1 MAQVSSLISDQ
12 KVISQIIT
20 LLIDGWR
27 DIDSNV
33 RKTCIKMIQYI
44 GILGIPLKDCNFP
57 LIIDIDQLR
66 LRSEAIDLI
75 SLPEYPD
82 KEILQEL
89 MLKTSLESNKAQV

>member
-1 MAQVSSLISDQ
+1 M
-12 KVISQIIT
+12 
-20 LLIDGWR
+20 
-27 DIDSNV
+27 
-33 RKTCIKMIQYI
+33 
-44 GILGIPLKDCNFP
+44 
-57 LIIDIDQLR
+57 IDQLR